1 MSNKALIY
9 VVDDEPTIHELYT
22 CALESADFASKCFF
36 DGKSMFKAL
45 KQELPDLIILD
56 IMLDE
61 MDGFEIL
68 ELLRNETDTKEIPVI
83 VISAKGEE
91 INKVKGLNL
100 GAADYIAKPF
110 GVLEL
115 IARINANLRKRAKP
129 NMQQLTYKDIIINE
143 TEYVAL
149 VNGKELT
156 LTLKEF
162 SLLRLLVAFAPK
174 VISRKD
180 IFDKV
185 WGENFIGESR
195 TLDIHIAS
203 LRKELAA
210 SNATIETVR
219 GIGYSLK

>member
-1 MSNKALIY
+1 
-9 VVDDEPTIHELYT
+9 
-22 CALESADFASKCFF
+22 
-36 DGKSMFKAL
+36 
-45 KQELPDLIILD
+45 
-56 IMLDE
+56 
-61 MDGFEIL
+61 
-68 ELLRNETDTKEIPVI
+68 
-83 VISAKGEE
+83 
-91 INKVKGLNL
+91 
-100 GAADYIAKPF
+100 
-110 GVLEL
+110 
-115 IARINANLRKRAKP
+115 
-129 NMQQLTYKDIIINE
+129 MQQLTYKDIIINE